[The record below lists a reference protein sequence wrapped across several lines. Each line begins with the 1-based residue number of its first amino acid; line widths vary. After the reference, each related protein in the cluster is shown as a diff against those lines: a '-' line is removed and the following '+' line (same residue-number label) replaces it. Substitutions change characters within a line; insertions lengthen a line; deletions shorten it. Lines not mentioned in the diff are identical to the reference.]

1 MNILIIN
8 KRRSLILKQILRNSY
23 EKISVIDG
31 DIIHI
36 IDVNVRL

>member
-23 EKISVIDG
+23 EKISGIDG
-31 DIIHI
+31 GIIHI

>member
-8 KRRSLILKQILRNSY
+8 KRRLMLNQILRNSY
-23 EKISVIDG
+23 EKISGIDG
-31 DIIHI
+31 GIIHI

>member
-8 KRRSLILKQILRNSY
+8 KRSQMLNQILRNSY
-23 EKISVIDG
+23 EKISGIDG

>member
-8 KRRSLILKQILRNSY
+8 KRSLMLNQILRNSY
-23 EKISVIDG
+23 EKISGIDG

>member
-1 MNILIIN
+1 MNILIIK

-23 EKISVIDG
+23 EKISGIDG

>member
-8 KRRSLILKQILRNSY
+8 KRSLMLKQILRNSY
-23 EKISVIDG
+23 EKISGIDG
-31 DIIHI
+31 GIIHI

>member
-1 MNILIIN
+1 M
-8 KRRSLILKQILRNSY
+8 LKQILRNSY
-23 EKISVIDG
+23 EQISGIDG

>member
-8 KRRSLILKQILRNSY
+8 KRSLMLKQILRNSY
-23 EKISVIDG
+23 EKISGIDG

>member
-8 KRRSLILKQILRNSY
+8 ERSLMLNQILRNSY
-23 EKISVIDG
+23 EKISGIDG

>member
-1 MNILIIN
+1 MLN
-8 KRRSLILKQILRNSY
+8 QILRNSY
-23 EKISVIDG
+23 EKISCIDG

>member
-8 KRRSLILKQILRNSY
+8 KRSLMLKQILRNSY
-23 EKISVIDG
+23 EKISGIDG

-36 IDVNVRL
+36 IDINVRL

>member
-8 KRRSLILKQILRNSY
+8 KRSLMLNQILRNSY
-23 EKISVIDG
+23 EKISGIDG

-36 IDVNVRL
+36 IDINVRL